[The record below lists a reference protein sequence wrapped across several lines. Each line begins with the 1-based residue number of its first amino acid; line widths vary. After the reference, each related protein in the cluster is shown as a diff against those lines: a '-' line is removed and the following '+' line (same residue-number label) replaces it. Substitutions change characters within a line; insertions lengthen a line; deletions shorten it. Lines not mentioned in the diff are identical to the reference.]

1 MQVDIVK
8 AIPEDTERSLTT
20 MSTEPGL
27 RRPDVRATMRD
38 VAALAGVGIKT
49 VSRVINN
56 EPNVTPATIARVRD
70 AAARLDYH
78 PDLNAGNLRRS
89 GRRTRTLG
97 LVVGSVA
104 NPFSGAVHRGVEDT
118 AGDRGVAV
126 FASSVDD
133 DATREERIVGEMLR
147 RRVDALILTT
157 VRKNQSQLVAEQARG
172 TVLVFIDREPAGID
186 ADVVVT
192 NNAEAAAEATAHLI
206 AGGHRRLAYL
216 GDRSQLWTAQERR
229 RGFLEQLGT
238 VGIPT
243 AGIPIVEDLHTE
255 DAAYAATLELL
266 DGATPPTALF
276 TSQNLVTIGAL
287 RALRERG
294 LHRRVALVG
303 FDDVPLGDMLEP
315 GVTVVAQNPYEIG
328 RVAAL
333 RAFAR
338 MDGDDGPSERIVVA
352 SVLIRRGSGEIP
364 PGER

>member
-1 MQVDIVK
+1 
-8 AIPEDTERSLTT
+8 
-20 MSTEPGL
+20 MSSDAGT
-27 RRPDVRATMRD
+27 RRHETRATMRD

-49 VSRVINN
+49 VSRVINS
-56 EPNVTPATIARVRD
+56 EPNVSPETIAKVRD

-78 PDLNAGNLRRS
+78 PDLNAGNLRRT

-118 AGDRGVAV
+118 AVERGVAV
-126 FASSVDD
+126 FASSLDD
-133 DATREERIVGEMLR
+133 DASREERIVGEMLR

-157 VRKNQSQLVAEQARG
+157 VRKNQSQLVGEQARG
-172 TVLVFIDREPAGID
+172 TVLVFVDREPAGID

-192 NNAEAAAEATAHLI
+192 NNAEAAAEATGHLI
-206 AGGHRRLAYL
+206 GIGHRRLAYL
-216 GDRSQLWTAQERR
+216 GDRAELWTAQERR
-229 RGFLEQLGT
+229 RGFLEQLGA

-243 AGIPIVEDLHTE
+243 SGVPVVENLHTE

-266 DGATPPTALF
+266 DRAHPPTALF

-287 RALRERG
+287 RALRDRG

-303 FDDVPLGDMLEP
+303 FDDVPLGDMLDP
-315 GVTVVAQNPYEIG
+315 GVTVVAQNPYEMG
-328 RVAAL
+328 RIAAL

-338 MDGDDGPSERIVVA
+338 MDGDHSPPSRLVVP
-352 SVLIRRGSGEIP
+352 SRLIPRGSGEISP
-364 PGER
+364 EER